1 MRLGELLGL
10 KWGDIDFDES
20 QLHVG
25 RTISKEAFP
34 GTRQHPGDSK
44 HLYPHSPR
52 HRTEPNGTA
61 GGRGELL
68 NKKSR

>member
-1 MRLGELLGL
+1 MRLGKLLGL

-34 GTRQHPGDSK
+34 ETRQHPGDSK
-44 HLYPHSPR
+44 HLYPHSPD
-52 HRTEPNGTA
+52 T
-61 GGRGELL
+61 GRSQMELL
-68 NKKSR
+68 ADVVNY